1 MTSDVVL
8 SAAMRTNLLSLQST
22 QNSIDLAQRNLGTG
36 KKVNSALDGPQAF
49 FASRALTNRAAD
61 LTKLLD
67 SIGQSVQVIKAAD
80 TGVTAL
86 TSLVEQ
92 ADSIANQAQEAL
104 ASGTAEAKVTGNK
117 DLRGINDLTSLSGV
131 TANDTITLSLSK
143 PDGSAQEIAAYG
155 GAGAASVGVQ
165 ITANMSTDQLLAAIN
180 DIRIDD
186 DGAGGA
192 AATGAQAFEASLNDK
207 GQLVIK
213 SLNGGSYRA
222 VFAGGGGAGD
232 TDAEDLALASDLGFG
247 GIARSAGDQTD
258 VGTGDT
264 SIEFT
269 AVADVA
275 LRSFNFV
282 DTSTTNDD
290 VATRST
296 LLTNLRKDTD
306 PNAVAALFDAD
317 NAGDD
322 FLIAVNGKTVQTVEL
337 NGSTV
342 QDVIDGINSNTAL
355 NSQIKADFDEETGQI
370 TIRALSADVKDIQ
383 IGVRSDA
390 TAATANFGFG
400 NTTLAGVAST
410 DYLESIQL
418 GSSAGQLA
426 KLEQDFNKIRDQI
439 DALVS
444 NGDTGYRGTNLL
456 NGDDLQTVF
465 NEDRTSTI
473 TTKGV
478 TFTSEGLGI
487 KEANFSNATNVE
499 GVIDAVRDALT
510 SVREFGSTLANDLSV
525 IQTRQ
530 TFTTSLINTLKEGSD
545 KLVNA
550 DQNEEGAKLLAL
562 QTRQSLGVT
571 ALSLASQSQ
580 QSILRLF

>member
-22 QNSIDLAQRNLGTG
+22 QNSIDLTQRNLGTG
-36 KKVNSALDGPQAF
+36 KKINSALDGPQAF

-92 ADSIANQAQEAL
+92 ADSIASQAQEAL
-104 ASGTAEAKVTGNK
+104 AAGTAEAKVTGNK
-117 DLRGINDLTSLSGV
+117 DLRNIDDLTDVPGLTGGV
-131 TANDTITLSLSK
+131 TLTLTATDADGDVID
-143 PDGSAQEIAAYG
+143 PDP
-155 GAGAASVGVQ
+155 
-165 ITANMSTDQLLAAIN
+165 
-180 DIRIDD
+180 
-186 DGAGGA
+186 AGGA
-192 AATGAQAFEASLNDK
+192 QTSITVAVAAGTSTNELITAINEIRDQADQSAVFEAKLDDK
-207 GQLVIK
+207 GQLSIR
-213 SLNGGSYRA
+213 SLVSGGSFT
-222 VFAGGGGAGD
+222 VDFSGA
-232 TDAEDLALASDLGFG
+232 TDADKLAAANALGFG
-247 GIARSAGDQTD
+247 EIAKVTADGIAAAPNN
-258 VGTGDT
+258 VG
-264 SIEFT
+264 FT
-269 AVADVA
+269 ATADVA
-275 LRSFNFV
+275 LKSYNFV
-282 DTSTTNDD
+282 KNDQGD
-290 VATRST
+290 VADRST
-296 LLTNLRKDTD
+296 LLTALRTAEA
-306 PNAVAALFDAD
+306 PTAATLFDGISGE
-317 NAGDD
+317 NYT
-322 FLIAVNGKTVQTVEL
+322 IAVNGGAAQNIALAATATVQEFVDAI
-337 NGSTV
+337 NNNSTL
-342 QDVIDGINSNTAL
+342 SSKLEAT
-355 NSQIKADFDEETGQI
+355 FDEGTGQI
-370 TIRALSADVKDIQ
+370 SIRAIDASVESVQ
-383 IGVRSDA
+383 IGFAGSAIGDS
-390 TAATANFGFG
+390 ANFGFG
-400 NTTLAGVAST
+400 LTDLSAVAAGVAV
-410 DYLESIQL
+410 EENIQL

-456 NGDDLQTVF
+456 NGNDLLTTF

-473 TTKGV
+473 ETKGV
-478 TFTSEGLGI
+478 TFTSAGLGLE
-487 KEANFSNATNVE
+487 EANFSNAASVD
-499 GVIDAVRDALT
+499 GVISAVRDALG
-510 SVREFGSTLANDLSV
+510 SVRDFGATLANDLSV

>member
-92 ADSIANQAQEAL
+92 ADSIASQAQEAL
-104 ASGTAEAKVTGNK
+104 AAGTAEAKVTGNK
-117 DLRGINDLTSLSGV
+117 DLRGIDDLSVVPGLSAATTLTFSLRE
-131 TANDTITLSLSK
+131 
-143 PDGSAQEIAAYG
+143 PDGTEQEIANFNAAG
-155 GAGAASVGVQ
+155 GPSVA
-165 ITANMSTDQLLAAIN
+165 ITIDADMSIDQLISEIN
-180 DIRIDD
+180 DIQLNTGDAGDD
-186 DGAGGA
+186 
-192 AATGAQAFEASLNDK
+192 ATGGQAFQASLNDK
-207 GQLVIK
+207 GFLEIK
-213 SLNGGSYRA
+213 SLNGGTYNLTFSGGANDDADLAAANALGFGKQALVKGDQTAANTEVGFTASANVTLTSYALYDASGTDPEIAQRSDLLEDLEDA
-222 VFAGGGGAGD
+222 DANVLINGLGAGD
-232 TDAEDLALASDLGFG
+232 TYTIAINGGSAQDIDLNGATIQSFIDQINENDALNTKIKAEFDETTGQLSIRAIGSDVQSIQIGF
-247 GIARSAGDQTD
+247 
-258 VGTGDT
+258 VG
-264 SIEFT
+264 S
-269 AVADVA
+269 AVADT
-275 LRSFNFV
+275 V
-282 DTSTTNDD
+282 DFGFGTGPLTT
-290 VATRST
+290 V
-296 LLTNLRKDTD
+296 
-306 PNAVAALFDAD
+306 
-317 NAGDD
+317 
-322 FLIAVNGKTVQTVEL
+322 
-337 NGSTV
+337 
-342 QDVIDGINSNTAL
+342 
-355 NSQIKADFDEETGQI
+355 
-370 TIRALSADVKDIQ
+370 
-383 IGVRSDA
+383 
-390 TAATANFGFG
+390 TAATAVEEN
-400 NTTLAGVAST
+400 
-410 DYLESIQL
+410 IQL
-418 GSSAGQLA
+418 GSAAGQLA
-426 KLEQDFNKIRDQI
+426 KLEADFNKVRDQI

-456 NGDDLQTVF
+456 NGDNLVTTF

-473 TTKGV
+473 ETTGV
-478 TFTSEGLGI
+478 TFTSAGLGLD
-487 KEANFSNATNVE
+487 EANFSNAASVE
-499 GVIDAVRDALT
+499 GVIDAVRGALE

-580 QSILRLF
+580 QSILRLFS

>member
-22 QNSIDLAQRNLGTG
+22 QNSIDLTQRNLGTG

-92 ADSIANQAQEAL
+92 ASSIASQAQEAL
-104 ASGTAEAKVTGNK
+104 AAGTSEAKVTGNK
-117 DLRGINDLTSLSGV
+117 DLRGIDDLTALAGINDLGTDALVFSLNN
-131 TANDTITLSLSK
+131 T
-143 PDGSAQEIAAYG
+143 DGEAEDIGAYG
-155 GAGAASVGVQ
+155 GIDNATYSLA
-165 ITANMSTDQLLAAIN
+165 ITADMSTDELVAAIN
-180 DIRIDD
+180 NIHIG
-186 DGAGGA
+186 DGTTADGE
-192 AATGAQAFEASLNDK
+192 QAFEASLDDK
-207 GQLVIK
+207 GQLSIK
-213 SLNGGSYRA
+213 SLNGGSFSVNFVSTA
-222 VFAGGGGAGD
+222 D
-232 TDAEDLALASDLGFG
+232 TDAANLALASDLGFANVVGTDATGVAANNNVSFTATAGVALTSFALYDNNG
-247 GIARSAGDQTD
+247 GDPEIAQRSDLLEDLRDADDAVLFNGLDAAGDVYT
-258 VGTGDT
+258 
-264 SIEFT
+264 
-269 AVADVA
+269 
-275 LRSFNFV
+275 
-282 DTSTTNDD
+282 
-290 VATRST
+290 
-296 LLTNLRKDTD
+296 
-306 PNAVAALFDAD
+306 
-317 NAGDD
+317 
-322 FLIAVNGKTVQTVEL
+322 IAVNGGEQQQITLNGTTIQGFIDQINSNETLNDKIRAEFDETTGKLSIRAIGSDVQSIQIGFD
-337 NGSTV
+337 GSTV
-342 QDVIDGINSNTAL
+342 
-355 NSQIKADFDEETGQI
+355 ADE
-370 TIRALSADVKDIQ
+370 
-383 IGVRSDA
+383 
-390 TAATANFGFG
+390 ANFGFG
-400 NTTLAGVAST
+400 TKDFTTTVNGEEIEET
-410 DYLESIQL
+410 IRL
-418 GSSAGQLA
+418 GAAAGQLA

-456 NGDDLQTVF
+456 NGNDLLTTF

-478 TFTSEGLGI
+478 TFTSAGLGLD
-487 KEANFSNATNVE
+487 EANFSNAASVD
-499 GVIDAVRDALT
+499 GVISAVSDALASVRD
-510 SVREFGSTLANDLSV
+510 FGSTLANDLSV

>member
-104 ASGTAEAKVTGNK
+104 AAGTAEAKVTGNK
-117 DLRGINDLTSLSGV
+117 DLRGINDLTSLSGI

-155 GAGAASVGVQ
+155 GAGAASVSVQ

-222 VFAGGGGAGD
+222 VFAGGGGVGD

-306 PNAVAALFDAD
+306 PNGAALFAAD

-322 FLIAVNGKTVQTVEL
+322 FLIAVNGKTIQTVEL

-342 QDVIDGINSNTAL
+342 QDVIDGINSNTTL
-355 NSQIKADFDEETGQI
+355 NSQIKAEFDEETGQI

-400 NTTLAGVAST
+400 NTTLTGVAST
-410 DYLESIQL
+410 DYLESVQM
-418 GSSAGQLA
+418 GSAAGQLA
-426 KLEQDFNKIRDQI
+426 KLEADFNKIRDQI

-465 NEDRTSTI
+465 NEDRSSTI

-487 KEANFSNATNVE
+487 EEANFSNATNVE
-499 GVIDAVRDALT
+499 GVIDAVRDALS

>member
-22 QNSIDLAQRNLGTG
+22 QNSIDLTQRNLGTG
-36 KKVNSALDGPQAF
+36 KKINSALDGPQAF

-92 ADSIANQAQEAL
+92 ADSIASQAQEAL
-104 ASGTAEAKVTGNK
+104 AAGTSEAKVTGNK
-117 DLRGINDLTSLSGV
+117 DLRGIDSITALAGV
-131 TANDTITLSLSK
+131 VDGDQLILSLTK
-143 PDGSAQEIAAYG
+143 EDGTVQRIAPYNTN
-155 GAGAASVGVQ
+155 GAA
-165 ITANMSTDQLLAAIN
+165 TATVTLNDNMSTEQMIAAIN
-180 DIRIDD
+180 DIQLDT
-186 DGAGGA
+186 GTVASP
-192 AATGAQAFEASLNDK
+192 ATGGQAFEAKLDDK
-207 GQLVIK
+207 GQLQIRA
-213 SLNGGSYRA
+213 LNGGNFTMTFEGTA
-222 VFAGGGGAGD
+222 GAGTSD
-232 TDAEDLALASDLGFG
+232 SADLALAADLGFG
-247 GIARSAGDQTD
+247 KLAKSAGDQSTA
-258 VGTGDT
+258 GDT
-264 SIEFT
+264 TVQFT

-275 LRSFNFV
+275 LRSYALVKN
-282 DTSTTNDD
+282 TNGD
-290 VATRST
+290 VADRST
-296 LLTNLRKDTD
+296 QLSALRNGDAAGF
-306 PNAVAALFDAD
+306 PALFAGIVDASTYEISVNGGTRQTIDLADAD
-317 NAGDD
+317 DKS
-322 FLIAVNGKTVQTVEL
+322 I
-337 NGSTV
+337 TV
-342 QDVIDGINSNTAL
+342 QDFIDTINNNSTLNTK
-355 NSQIKADFDEETGQI
+355 IKAEFDETTGELS
-370 TIRALSADVKDIQ
+370 IRAIGSDVTAIE
-383 IGVRSDA
+383 IGVSGAA
-390 TAATANFGFG
+390 TTANFGFG
-400 NTTLAGVAST
+400 TTALATNDADAT
-410 DYLESIQL
+410 YENIQM
-418 GSSAGQLA
+418 GAAAGQLA
-426 KLEQDFNKIRDQI
+426 KLEADFNKVRDQI

-456 NGDDLQTVF
+456 NGDNLLTVF

-473 TTKGV
+473 TTNGV
-478 TFTSEGLGI
+478 TFTSAGLGLE
-487 KEANFSNATNVE
+487 EANFSNAASVD
-499 GVIDAVRDALT
+499 GVISAVSDALT

-530 TFTTSLINTLKEGSD
+530 TFTNGLINTLKEGSD